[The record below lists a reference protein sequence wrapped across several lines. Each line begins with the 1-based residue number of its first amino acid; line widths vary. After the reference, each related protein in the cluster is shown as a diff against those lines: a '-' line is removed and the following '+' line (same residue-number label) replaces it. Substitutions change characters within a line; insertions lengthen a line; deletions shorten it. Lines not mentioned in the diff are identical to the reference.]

1 MFSMNCS
8 RSDVVLLPIPFSDLT
23 GRKVRP
29 AAVVG
34 MTSRDLFLDPI
45 SSQLSS
51 ADLKL
56 RDWREAG
63 LNVPRGFKQQLAT
76 VELGLV
82 RKVVG
87 QLSGTDCDALRL
99 QLRSWLDL

>member
-1 MFSMNCS
+1 MFSVNCS

-23 GRKVRP
+23 DRKVWP
-29 AAVVG
+29 ATVVG
-34 MTSRDLFLDPI
+34 MSSRDLFLAPI

-63 LNVPRGFKQQLAT
+63 LNVPCGFK
-76 VELGLV
+76 
-82 RKVVG
+82 
-87 QLSGTDCDALRL
+87 
-99 QLRSWLDL
+99 